1 MKWDELL
8 NDDEQKKRAES
19 KLWDRRY
26 EKMAFVSGCSW
37 VDVDSPNMAI
47 IGFHP
52 SP

>member
-1 MKWDELL
+1 MKCDELL

-26 EKMAFVSGCSW
+26 GKNGFREWMLIP
-37 VDVDSPNMAI
+37 PNMAI